1 MSSLLTSQKI
11 QKVTIHCSIFL
22 ICVTFNNLFP
32 TSCLNSLLL
41 FQNVSFFSNH
51 FLHIASGLY
60 FCLIIFCYQT
70 KNVYSFLCNVSH
82 KFPPQIKVQNNHVN
96 PIFFTGS
103 NALQPVPS
111 FNTHTA
117 WITLA
122 IRVSIWKPHWLALI
136 IKADSLLAFHVVLSF
151 ISFYPFYLSYL
162 PHSRQTLH
170 SWYQVCEHFGV
181 FSFPYA
187 HITFCFA

>member
-1 MSSLLTSQKI
+1 MHRDWLFRFTWALLDFDETVFKFYTCPNGKLQVSSLLTSQKI

-82 KFPPQIKVQNNHVN
+82 KFPPQIKVQNNRVN

-117 WITLA
+117 
-122 IRVSIWKPHWLALI
+122 
-136 IKADSLLAFHVVLSF
+136 
-151 ISFYPFYLSYL
+151 
-162 PHSRQTLH
+162 
-170 SWYQVCEHFGV
+170 
-181 FSFPYA
+181 
-187 HITFCFA
+187 